1 MQLWLFE
8 KKEKRKRNRVR
19 GVLKSG
25 GWKEMEGGREGKG
38 GALYTG
44 GIFQSSADLKP
55 LGDSFDFN
63 LGCFFENYDRGPR
76 LLH

>member
-1 MQLWLFE
+1 M
-8 KKEKRKRNRVR
+8 
-19 GVLKSG
+19 
-25 GWKEMEGGREGKG
+25 GWAREEGGDGGGGEVGLGWG

-55 LGDSFDFN
+55 LGGSFDFN

>member
-1 MQLWLFE
+1 MKERKIGWVE
-8 KKEKRKRNRVR
+8 KK
-19 GVLKSG
+19 GGGGG
-25 GWKEMEGGREGKG
+25 GWRGG

-63 LGCFFENYDRGPR
+63 LGYFFENYDRGPR

>member
-1 MQLWLFE
+1 MGWARE
-8 KKEKRKRNRVR
+8 
-19 GVLKSG
+19 GGGGSG
-25 GWKEMEGGREGKG
+25 GGVVG

-55 LGDSFDFN
+55 LGGSFDFN

>member
-1 MQLWLFE
+1 
-8 KKEKRKRNRVR
+8 
-19 GVLKSG
+19 
-25 GWKEMEGGREGKG
+25 MEGGGAAAGGGGE

-44 GIFQSSADLKP
+44 GIFQSGADLEP
-55 LGDSFDFN
+55 LGGSFDFN

>member
-1 MQLWLFE
+1 M
-8 KKEKRKRNRVR
+8 
-19 GVLKSG
+19 GVVGRWGWG
-25 GWKEMEGGREGKG
+25 GG

-55 LGDSFDFN
+55 LGGSFDFN

>member
-1 MQLWLFE
+1 M
-8 KKEKRKRNRVR
+8 KEKSMRKW
-19 GVLKSG
+19 GGGSG
-25 GWKEMEGGREGKG
+25 GEEGA

-44 GIFQSSADLKP
+44 GIFQSSVDSKP

>member
-1 MQLWLFE
+1 MKERKIGWVE
-8 KKEKRKRNRVR
+8 KK
-19 GVLKSG
+19 
-25 GWKEMEGGREGKG
+25 REEEG

-63 LGCFFENYDRGPR
+63 LGYFFENYDRGPR